1 MKTSTLLTDLYQ
13 LTMLQGYFDHD
24 MYETAVF
31 EFFVRDLDKRNFLLS
46 VGLEQVLYFLQD
58 LRFSSE
64 DIDWLRKTAL
74 FKDEFLDYLR
84 QFRFSGDVYAMPEGT
99 VFFKNEPV
107 IQICAPIPEAQLV
120 ETRLINIL
128 HYQILV
134 ASKAV
139 RMRFAAPGKQFVDFG
154 LRRAHAAEA
163 GLFAARA
170 SYIAGFAGT
179 STVLAGKVY
188 GIPVF
193 GTMAHSFVQ
202 AHEKEEEAFIHFAES
217 MPQNVVL
224 LIDTYDPIKA
234 VHKIIKMAPSLQKRG
249 IKIRGIR
256 IDSGDLVAL
265 SKDIRKLL
273 DENGLGN
280 VRIITSGNLDEY
292 VIKKL
297 YSSNAPIDSF
307 GIGTKMVTSNDMP
320 YLNCAYKLM
329 EYKGKPRKKRSQ
341 GKETWPGQKQVYR
354 FYKEDKM
361 SYDMMSLKDEPVAQ
375 GKPLL
380 KRYMS
385 KGQIIEKLPSIHEIR
400 DYVSAQLDE
409 LPDFLKD
416 LEKTDEY
423 PVLISEGLKRCSEE
437 LNRWIDEAE

>member
-1 MKTSTLLTDLYQ
+1 MKTSALLTDLYQ
-13 LTMLQGYFDHD
+13 LTMLQGYFDHN
-24 MYETAVF
+24 MNEVAVF
-31 EFFVRDLDKRNFLLS
+31 EFFVRDLGKRNFLLS
-46 VGLEQVLYFLQD
+46 VGLEQVLYFLQE
-58 LRFSSE
+58 LHFCSE
-64 DIDWLRKTAL
+64 EIDWLKKTNL
-74 FKDEFLDYLR
+74 FKDEFLDYLK

-99 VFFKNEPV
+99 IFFRNEPV
-107 IQICAPIPEAQLV
+107 IQICAPICEAQLV

-128 HYQILV
+128 HYQTLV

-154 LRRAHAAEA
+154 LRRAHASEA

-188 GIPVF
+188 GIPIF

-217 MPQNVVL
+217 MPQNAVL
-224 LIDTYDPIKA
+224 LIDTYDPVKA
-234 VHKIIKMAPSLQKRG
+234 VLKIIEMKPLFQKKG

-256 IDSGDLVAL
+256 IDSGDLELL
-265 SKDIRKLL
+265 SKKIRKLL
-273 DENGLGN
+273 DENGLKD

-297 YSSNAPIDSF
+297 YDSNAPIDSF
-307 GIGTKMVTSNDMP
+307 GVGTKMVTSSDMP

-329 EYKGKPRKKRSQ
+329 EYKGKPRKKRSE

-354 FYKEDKM
+354 FYRNGKM
-361 SYDMMSLKDEPVAQ
+361 EYDMMTLRSESAPR

-380 KRYMS
+380 RMYMNN
-385 KGQIIEKLPSIHEIR
+385 GQITEKLPSIHEIR
-400 DYVSAQLDE
+400 DYVTAQLEE
-409 LPDFLKD
+409 LPDFLKS
-416 LEKTDEY
+416 LEKTKEY
-423 PVLISEGLKRCSEE
+423 PVVISEGLKQCSEK
-437 LNRWIDEAE
+437 LNRRINETE